1 MILSKRDQKGN
12 GASDGPRTHD
22 LLHGKQT
29 LYQLSYTRV
38 REGRSILE
46 PRVFC
51 KWFLAF
57 EIVDHHAFTAGFEHV
72 LHELH
77 MQGMLLVGILC
88 GFIHEYKIQR
98 HLIRLIDNIPV
109 ALGHF
114 ATVIVQDTRAGLEI
128 LFGPSEQL
136 FSGFRDIGLGPEND
150 YVRKHGRQ
158 RYAAPSLISTEFIS
172 NQKEQHGLAGGA
184 SKAHYALPA

>member
-1 MILSKRDQKGN
+1 MILSKRNQKGN

-38 REGRSILE
+38 REEQSILE

-57 EIVDHHAFTAGFEHV
+57 EIVDHHAFTAGFKYF

-77 MQGMLLVGILC
+77 VHWMLLVGILC
-88 GFIHEYKIQR
+88 GFILEHKIQR

-114 ATVIVQDTRAGLEI
+114 TTVIVQDTRTGLEI
-128 LFGPSEQL
+128 LFGPSEQF

-150 YVRKHGRQ
+150 YVRKHDGQ
-158 RYAAPSLISTEFIS
+158 KYAVPSLISTEFIS

>member
-1 MILSKRDQKGN
+1 MILSKMDQKGN

-22 LLHGKQT
+22 LLHGKQM

-38 REGRSILE
+38 RERWSILE
-46 PRVFC
+46 PSVFC

-57 EIVDHHAFTAGFEHV
+57 KIVDHHAFAAGFEHV

-77 MQGMLLVGILC
+77 VHWMLLVGILC
-88 GFIHEYKIQR
+88 GLVLEHKIQC

-109 ALGHF
+109 AFGHF
-114 ATVIVQDTRAGLEI
+114 TTVIVQDTRAGLEI

-136 FSGFRDIGLGPEND
+136 FSGVGDIGLGPEND

-158 RYAAPSLISTEFIS
+158 RYAALSLISTEFIS

>member
-1 MILSKRDQKGN
+1 MILSKMDQKGN

-57 EIVDHHAFTAGFEHV
+57 EIVDHHAFTAAFKYF

-77 MQGMLLVGILC
+77 VHWVLLVGILC
-88 GFIHEYKIQR
+88 RSILEHKVQR

-109 ALGHF
+109 AFGHF
-114 ATVIVQDTRAGLEI
+114 TTVIVQDTRAGLEI
-128 LFGPSEQL
+128 LFGPSEQF
-136 FSGFRDIGLGPEND
+136 FSGFGDIGLGPEND
-150 YVRKHGRQ
+150 YVRKHMRQ

-184 SKAHYALPA
+184 SKAHYAPPA

>member
-1 MILSKRDQKGN
+1 MILSKRNQKGN

-22 LLHGKQT
+22 LLHGKQM

-38 REGRSILE
+38 REEWSILE
-46 PRVFC
+46 HRGFC

-57 EIVDHHAFTAGFEHV
+57 KIVDHHAFAAGFKYF

-77 MQGMLLVGILC
+77 VHWMLLVGILC
-88 GFIHEYKIQR
+88 GFILEHKIQR

-114 ATVIVQDTRAGLEI
+114 TTVIVQDTRAGLEI
-128 LFGPSEQL
+128 LFGPGEQF
-136 FSGFRDIGLGPEND
+136 FSGSGDIGLGPEND
-150 YVRKHGRQ
+150 YVRKHDRQ